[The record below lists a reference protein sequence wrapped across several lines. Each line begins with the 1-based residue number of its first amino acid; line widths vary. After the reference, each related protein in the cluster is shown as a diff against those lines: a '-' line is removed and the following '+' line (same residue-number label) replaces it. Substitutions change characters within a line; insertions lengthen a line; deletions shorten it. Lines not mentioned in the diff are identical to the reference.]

1 MAHSRSKRKSSSK
14 EKHNL
19 SLINILLLIIYTGLS
34 IIISFW
40 MYLYNFLAFRQLN
53 LVLSIGLVLVFF
65 MCLFLI
71 IKKKLKGLTS
81 LILVIS
87 TILLAI
93 MLFTFKSTIDF
104 TAEINKTASFSE
116 IEMSVIVPKE
126 SAINSISEL
135 ETVQAPLKG
144 TSNNYQL
151 IHL

>member
-1 MAHSRSKRKSSSK
+1 M
-14 EKHNL
+14 
-19 SLINILLLIIYTGLS
+19 
-34 IIISFW
+34 
-40 MYLYNFLAFRQLN
+40 
-53 LVLSIGLVLVFF
+53 
-65 MCLFLI
+65 
-71 IKKKLKGLTS
+71 TS